1 MKRVLFLIALLL
13 FACKQEAPKPTKMEI
28 QPKTSP
34 LAVQFVNITEQAGI
48 KFSHV
53 NGAFGKKL
61 LPESMGSGCAFLD
74 YNNDGYMDIFLVNS
88 KEWPDHKT
96 GAPSYPALY
105 RNNHDGTFTDVT
117 REAGLAVEMY
127 GLGVAISD
135 YDRDGNED
143 IYVTCLDSDHLF
155 RNNGHGAFTDVTIK
169 AGLGDAD
176 FGTSATWFDYDRD
189 GNPDLY
195 VCNYVKWARDKD
207 LFCTLDGVNKSY
219 CTP

>member
-1 MKRVLFLIALLL
+1 
-13 FACKQEAPKPTKMEI
+13 
-28 QPKTSP
+28 
-34 LAVQFVNITEQAGI
+34 
-48 KFSHV
+48 
-53 NGAFGKKL
+53 
-61 LPESMGSGCAFLD
+61 
-74 YNNDGYMDIFLVNS
+74 NS

-117 REAGLAVEMY
+117 HEAGLAVEMY
-127 GLGVAISD
+127 GLGVAIAD

-155 RNNGHGAFTDVTIK
+155 RNNGHGGLTDVTIK
-169 AGLGDAD
+169 AGLGDSD

-195 VCNYVKWARDKD
+195 VCNYVKWSRDKD

-219 CTP
+219 CTPESYEGASPLLFHNRGDGTFENATSKA